1 MAFNIFATKRLSC
14 FGQYDRIDDLIT
26 FKLRGDKRT
35 VSRQLLADEFHSS
48 AVFKF
53 LDPLFVLHVRSLCVQ
68 CPDDRCNLFRLWPP
82 GSGVLDTNVGSKLFV
97 ALAFILLLHFIQ

>member
-1 MAFNIFATKRLSC
+1 
-14 FGQYDRIDDLIT
+14 
-26 FKLRGDKRT
+26 
-35 VSRQLLADEFHSS
+35 
-48 AVFKF
+48 
-53 LDPLFVLHVRSLCVQ
+53 LHVRSLCVQ